1 MKLSISF
8 FSEHCEMDLAS
19 FKQSLCEVHTRF
31 ISNDTFTL
39 HRTLGMIAVLIS
51 FAALRD

>member
-8 FSEHCEMDLAS
+8 FSEHCEMDLPS
-19 FKQSLCEVHTRF
+19 FKTKSVRGHTRF
-31 ISNDTFTL
+31 ILNDTFTL
-39 HRTLGMIAVLIS
+39 HGTLGMIAVLIS